1 MNNVYSRNWDEKRDF
16 IRMTLSA
23 EAQVHLK
30 DQALPLSAQCT
41 DLSATGISLVT
52 AQPLAKGT
60 EVGVTIESPNEQFRS
75 LDAKARVLR
84 CDARDDQT
92 YQLGLEI
99 LSLN

>member
-1 MNNVYSRNWDEKRDF
+1 MSTADKDYGEKRDF
-16 IRMTLSA
+16 IRMTLNA
-23 EAQVHLK
+23 EALVHLK
-30 DQALPLSAQCT
+30 DQSPLTAQCT

-75 LDAKARVLR
+75 LDAQARVLR
-84 CDARDDQT
+84 CEARDDQS

-99 LSLN
+99 LSLT